1 MNKYQQFFNDKS
13 LEFAEELYKRVDKE
27 LLQLLKQQKIDRDTL
42 MTQVANIMLK
52 YEIKDSVL
60 NLSNNDFKKVYQEVK
75 LTVVEVFK
83 EETEKEI
90 NGLRELLITIGQDK
104 FYSSS
109 FLLSLGLNFKLQ
121 KISEKA
127 LEKIINKKINGLIY
141 SDRIWANKKKV
152 AKLLQNEI
160 KEFLQGNITVNDIE
174 KVIKHRFNSNASNT
188 KRLVR
193 NETARVQTE
202 VNEVWAKDYDIEWQM
217 WMATLDDKTSK
228 ICGRY
233 DGKKWRRTD
242 PNKKIPIEDS
252 HINCRC
258 SLVSLPS
265 EDYKPK
271 FRRDNQ
277 NKEKVNWQTYEEWKV
292 GIK

>member
-13 LEFAEELYKRVDKE
+13 LEFAEELYKRADKE
-27 LLQLLKQQKIDRDTL
+27 LLQLLKHQKINRDTL
-42 MTQVANIMLK
+42 MTKIADIMLK
-52 YEIKDSVL
+52 YEIKDTVL
-60 NLSNNDFKKVYQEVK
+60 NLSNNDFKKVYKEVK
-75 LTVVEVFK
+75 LTVAEVFK
-83 EETEKEI
+83 EEAEKEI
-90 NGLRELLITIGQDK
+90 KDLRELLITVGQDK

-109 FLLSLGLNFKLQ
+109 FLLSLGLDFKLQ
-121 KISEKA
+121 KISEQA

-141 SDRIWANKKKV
+141 SDRIWTNKKKV

-188 KRLVR
+188 KRLIR

-217 WMATLDDKTSK
+217 WMATLDDKTTK
-228 ICGRY
+228 LCGSY
-233 DGKKWRRTD
+233 DGKKWRRND
-242 PNKKIPIEDS
+242 PKKKIPIEDS

-277 NKEKVNWQTYEEWKV
+277 NKEKVSWQTYEEWKA
-292 GIK
+292 GI